1 MARTEL
7 LNLCS
12 PYQSGCA
19 EPGVAARPDGHETR
33 HHTFFTLSLVI
44 EPELYRHF
52 PSRIIRRQWAES
64 INALERPDR
73 RLIERRYTAR
83 LLDHNIRRV
92 PITRN
97 IKRYI
102 NPFRLCDTR

>member
-1 MARTEL
+1 MARTEI

-12 PYQSGCA
+12 LYQSGCG
-19 EPGVAARPDGHETR
+19 EPGVAARQDGHEAR

-52 PSRIIRRQWAES
+52 PSPVIRRQWAES

-73 RLIERRYTAR
+73 RLIERRDTAR
-83 LLDHNIRRV
+83 LLDHNICRL

-97 IKRYI
+97 ITPYTK
-102 NPFRLCDTR
+102 PFPLAA